1 MTLRETHT
9 SLQSL
14 DLRANA
20 SQRTFCPKECIRL
33 LGEYVYPF
41 VPSVKD
47 ACVFNCK
54 MTAIPTCLDSFGF
67 STEKSYILGNSSVPA
82 DSWPS

>member
-9 SLQSL
+9 LLQFL

-20 SQRTFCPKECIRL
+20 SQRTFCAKECIRL
-33 LGEYVYPF
+33 LGECIYPF

-47 ACVFNCK
+47 ACVFNFK
-54 MTAIPTCLDSFGF
+54 MTAIPICLDSFGF
-67 STEKSYILGNSSVPA
+67 NTGKSCILGNSAVPA
-82 DSWPS
+82 DNWPS